1 MNEDRTY
8 GVEIEITGTRELGT
22 DLRGIASALS
32 RSGIPAVSA
41 SYGSPDQP
49 ERGKWK
55 VLPDSS
61 CGPEIV
67 SPPLRGKGGLE
78 EIGRVCQVLDGLGA
92 EVSARCGLHVHHDAA
107 GLTVRNMV
115 DISALYAAHQ
125 RAINSIL
132 PASRRDNSYCLAL
145 GPHHVDRQWQ
155 RVMAANRDQQ
165 SAAQAMQLSR
175 YSAVNWHALLRHGTV
190 EFRQHHGTLDPQEVR
205 CWVLLTQG
213 FIEVALNRKSPVNKV
228 RQPTGRKYTGPLA
241 LERELLGDLLFAVS
255 RATQGDTDYGEVRQ
269 FYQARLA
276 AQRR

>member
-22 DLRGIASALS
+22 DLRGITNALS

-49 ERGKWK
+49 ERGNWK
-55 VLPDSS
+55 VLPDAS

-67 SPPLRGKGGLE
+67 SPPLRGKGGLQ
-78 EIGRVCQVLDGLGA
+78 EIGRVCQVLEGLGA

-155 RVMAANRDQQ
+155 RSMAANRDQQ

-190 EFRQHHGTLDPQEVR
+190 EFRQHHGTLDSQEMR

-241 LERELLGDLLFAVS
+241 LERELLGDLLFALS

-276 AQRR
+276 A